1 MKTLNDLFNESDIKP
16 RKITREQF
24 NEAVENLIEDKFN
37 KNDEMYLS
45 YIQLMLQRDKM
56 ETCYDLDFYEFE
68 RDGELGYFFRVNID
82 CKIR

>member
-24 NEAVENLIEDKFN
+24 NEAVENLIEEKFN
-37 KNDEMYLS
+37 KGDED
-45 YIQLMLQRDKM
+45 YIDYVQLMLQRDKM

-68 RDGELGYFFRVNID
+68 REGKLGYFFKVNID
-82 CKIR
+82 CRI